1 MIRVG
6 ATMGRFAAAARR
18 PTAGCMPA
26 RSFAAA
32 GTGRGPVSWA
42 GLVVS
47 GAVACTF
54 VAYYNVEKDRLQTL
68 VTTKQ
73 KTIGKPSLGG
83 PWSLVD
89 MHGNPVTDADY
100 RGKHVL
106 FYYGFTRCPDIW
118 YVVYLTGTSHLC
130 AMRFRILLGYCRS
143 LFWRGKLSCKRWI
156 APMNQPFLLPDRSS
170 FSLAPQPVGVGQGW
184 GRAGPARARGG
195 GQIR

>member
-1 MIRVG
+1 MIRVS
-6 ATMGRFAAAARR
+6 ASTMCRSVAAARR
-18 PTAGCMPA
+18 PTAGMLA

-32 GTGRGPVSWA
+32 PGTGRGPVSWA

-89 MHGNPVTDADY
+89 MHGKPVTDADY

-106 FYYGFTRCPDIW
+106 FYYGFTRCPDICPRLFQLSLRACINGTGRL
-118 YVVYLTGTSHLC
+118 YLITVGPFGVWETRYTSGN
-130 AMRFRILLGYCRS
+130 FG
-143 LFWRGKLSCKRWI
+143 
-156 APMNQPFLLPDRSS
+156 
-170 FSLAPQPVGVGQGW
+170 
-184 GRAGPARARGG
+184 
-195 GQIR
+195 